1 VFSEKAG
8 SLDLMFLG
16 LMFFMAALTGLPSWF
31 KPISPFVKK
40 LLIEYHQVML
50 FFAFLNQVI
59 APK

>member
-8 SLDLMFLG
+8 SVG

-40 LLIEYHQVML
+40 TTD
-50 FFAFLNQVI
+50 
-59 APK
+59 